1 MSDRGPREF
10 PGPLQKKKMK
20 IKIGF
25 AFLLLMVSSLSLLAQ
40 EKTISVIGEE
50 SIKVKPDVAYL
61 LLGVENQNSSA
72 QDALKDNAIIVN
84 RVIGKLKE
92 AGVRQE
98 SITIHNPTLSPFFK
112 FQYFP
117 PKISLAGFQAFR
129 RIVVTLNRFEG
140 MERYIDIATKAG
152 ANVWGRKGISSFIL
166 EGENT
171 CILYS
176 VKDYKKYESQALK
189 KALKEARKKA
199 GEIALSLGKK
209 IKGMRSF
216 SEETY
221 EWRSIDLWLK
231 RFEEGLPSGPK
242 VANLRDIEILITVR
256 VTYTLE

>member
-20 IKIGF
+20 IKIGLV
-25 AFLLLMVSSLSLLAQ
+25 FLLLMVVSLPLSAQ
-40 EKTISVIGEE
+40 EKTISVIGEG
-50 SIKVKPDVAYL
+50 SVKVKPDVAYL
-61 LLGVENQNSSA
+61 LFGIENQNTSA
-72 QDALKDNAIIVN
+72 QDALRENRAIIE
-84 RVIGKLKE
+84 RVIGRLKE
-92 AGVRQE
+92 TGIRQE
-98 SITIHNPTLSPFFK
+98 SIAIHNPTLSPFFK

-117 PKISLAGFQAFR
+117 PKVSLAGFQAFR
-129 RIVVTLNRFEG
+129 RVVITLDRFEG

-152 ANVWGRKGISSFIL
+152 ANVWGRKGLASFIL

-199 GEIALSLGKK
+199 EEIAVSSGKK
-209 IKGMRSF
+209 IKGMKSF

-231 RFEEGLPSGPK
+231 KFEEGLPSGPK
-242 VANLRDIEILITVR
+242 VANLRNIEILVTVR
-256 VTYTLE
+256 ATYILE